1 VILFLSQPLRA
12 EERERCK
19 QLGIARTILKPF
31 RRSALL
37 EAIQEV
43 QGETKETRAAIETE
57 RSGETGATGLRVLL
71 AEDNAVNQR
80 LISRLLQKM
89 GHQVTLAADG
99 QVALNLL
106 AENEFDL
113 IAMDMQMPVMDGIEA
128 TQKIR
133 EREAISGGH
142 IPIVAMTANAFEEDR
157 RRCFDAGMDGYV
169 VKPVSAQSIR
179 AEIERVMAA
188 QMKQEVVEERQS

>member
-1 VILFLSQPLRA
+1 
-12 EERERCK
+12 
-19 QLGIARTILKPF
+19 
-31 RRSALL
+31 
-37 EAIQEV
+37 V
-43 QGETKETRAAIETE
+43 QGEAKETKAAGETE
-57 RSGETGATGLRVLL
+57 SSGETSTSGLRVLL

-99 QVALNLL
+99 QAALHFLS
-106 AENEFDL
+106 ENEFDL

-133 EREAISGGH
+133 ATGAASGGH

-157 RRCFDAGMDGYV
+157 RRCFDAGMDGHV

-179 AEIERVMAA
+179 AEIERVIALSNQA
-188 QMKQEVVEERQS
+188 GSRRRAEDLKNS